1 MTPAILEKARKNRV
15 LALRTVAARN
25 ATPPQIDPTLPV
37 GANSRRGPKLEVVSP
52 AQTSFSVSEDER
64 IVA

>member
-1 MTPAILEKARKNRV
+1 MTAAIFEKARKNRV

-25 ATPPQIDPTLPV
+25 AKPPQVDPSLPV
-37 GANSRRGPKLEVVSP
+37 GPSSRRGPRLELVSQSALTLSP
-52 AQTSFSVSEDER
+52 DDR

>member
-1 MTPAILEKARKNRV
+1 MTAAIFEKARKNRV

-25 ATPPQIDPTLPV
+25 ARPAQIDPTLPV
-37 GANSRRGPKLEVVSP
+37 GGSSRRGPRLEL
-52 AQTSFSVSEDER
+52 VSETVFPLTEVDR